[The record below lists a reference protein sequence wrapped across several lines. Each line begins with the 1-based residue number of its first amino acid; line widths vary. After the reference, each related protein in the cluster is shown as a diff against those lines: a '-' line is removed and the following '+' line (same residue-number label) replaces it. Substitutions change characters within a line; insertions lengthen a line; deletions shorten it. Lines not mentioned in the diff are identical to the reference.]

1 MTVPAVLKADR
12 DSVAGRGRIALPAA
26 LVAILATSGPAI
38 AVALGVWMTQ
48 ERRACPLW
56 WALPALQ
63 CSVLL
68 PDSTVALL
76 ALFPVL
82 YWPALSSRDGALF
95 PALSAIL
102 AVSVLWHAGAINPI
116 VCMAGLGA
124 MTLLVLG
131 RCALWGEKPGDLGLL
146 RPAILA
152 TLVIAAQD
160 EGLTTGARIALEAL
174 LLDLALLVLY
184 VPVLRLLPV
193 LAILRLPFPPLPG
206 FIVLWLGIHAALG
219 LAAGVQG
226 WSVIGVFVALLIGLI
241 SLVDVLTVGR
251 RPDAGVLPV
260 GPAGAVGI
268 IALATMVL
276 PLIVFGVFSPA
287 LHHVGG
293 EWVWPFWSL
302 GGGDGAHLRLPAIVL
317 LLGAIWLWL
326 VKSWRVERGLE
337 KAFAGLFSG
346 RLQTAQG
353 ETGLFEEPAAL
364 PWVVR
369 RLIVGGRGRFR
380 AMMALKVG
388 KMPETRRMAVGLWLV
403 LLALVLAVLGLT
415 S

>member
-1 MTVPAVLKADR
+1 LTVPAVLKADR
-12 DSVAGRGRIALPAA
+12 DSAAGRGRIALPAA

-56 WALPALQ
+56 WALPALL

-102 AVSVLWHAGAINPI
+102 AVSVLWHVGAINPI

-152 TLVIAAQD
+152 TLMIAAQD

-174 LLDLALLVLY
+174 LLDLTLLVLY
-184 VPVLRLLPV
+184 VPALRLLPV

-241 SLVDVLTVGR
+241 SLVDVLIVGR

-268 IALATMVL
+268 IALATMLL
-276 PLIVFGVFSPA
+276 PLIVFGVFSPV

-326 VKSWRVERGLE
+326 VKSWRGERGLE

-364 PWVVR
+364 PWVIR
-369 RLIVGGRGRFR
+369 RLIVGGRGRAR

-388 KMPETRRMAVGLWLV
+388 KMPETRRMTVGLWLV

>member
-1 MTVPAVLKADR
+1 M
-12 DSVAGRGRIALPAA
+12 AGRGRIALPAA

-48 ERRACPLW
+48 ERKGCPLW
-56 WALPALQ
+56 WALPALL

-82 YWPALSSRDGALF
+82 YWPVLSSREGALF

-102 AVSVLWHAGAINPI
+102 AVSTLWHAGAINPI

-174 LLDLALLVLY
+174 LLDLTLLVLY

-251 RPDAGVLPV
+251 RPDSGALPV
-260 GPAGAVGI
+260 GPAGAIGI
-268 IALATMVL
+268 IAFATMVL
-276 PLIVFGVFSPA
+276 PLIVFGVFSPV

-369 RLIVGGRGRFR
+369 RLIVGGRGRFC

-388 KMPETRRMAVGLWLV
+388 NKPETRRMAVGLWLV
-403 LLALVLAVLGLT
+403 LLALVLAILGLT